1 MRNAIWTLVACLLL
15 SGVVLAGCGGGDST
29 MTGGNEVASKGADG
43 KEGEAPAGS
52 GGSSG
57 EGEAGGGGTTGEG
70 GPANEGSSGGSK
82 SGDGSEASPSPGAS
96 PDGESPGAG
105 EPSGEG
111 ESSSGANAQGEA
123 PVSKAKATFI
133 TKANAL
139 CDKRRRKMQ
148 AKVGAILEGAQ
159 KGGSQEAVL
168 QQMVEKAIAPGME
181 AEADGLRGLEAPP
194 GDAAKVRAIAAQIE
208 ATVAELRKNL
218 KLILSN
224 ANVFGD
230 AQKAAREY
238 GIGKCAQAS

>member
-1 MRNAIWTLVACLLL
+1 MRNAIWALVACLLL
-15 SGVVLAGCGGGDST
+15 SGVVLAGCGGGGDST
-29 MTGGNEVASKGADG
+29 TSGESEVASKGADG
-43 KEGEAPAGS
+43 REGEGAAG
-52 GGSSG
+52 GGESG
-57 EGEAGGGGTTGEG
+57 EGGAAGEG
-70 GPANEGSSGGSK
+70 GSANEGSPGGSESGG
-82 SGDGSEASPSPGAS
+82 GEASPNSGAS
-96 PDGESPGAG
+96 PDGESSGAG
-105 EPSGEG
+105 EPAGEG
-111 ESSSGANAQGEA
+111 ESSSGAEAQAEA
-123 PVSKAKATFI
+123 PVSKEKAAFI

-139 CDKRRRKMQ
+139 CDKRRKKMQ

-194 GDAAKVRAIAAQIE
+194 GDAAKVNAIAAKIE
-208 ATVAELRKNL
+208 GTVAELRKNL

-224 ANVFGD
+224 VNVFAD